1 MKRSIDILYHFKK
14 NVPIPLNPHLVVKPR
29 DGEIEKVTLPKK
41 PLRIGVP
48 ENSFAQAFLD
58 TTWR

>member
-1 MKRSIDILYHFKK
+1 MKPSEE
-14 NVPIPLNPHLVVKPR
+14 
-29 DGEIEKVTLPKK
+29 EIEKVTLPKK

-48 ENSFAQAFLD
+48 KNSFAQAFLN